1 MTTAPLKNERE
12 SVMQRTILWHERQDL
27 STEYCAIT
35 SHDGGVRFAGIVLQP
50 VENRPLQVRY
60 TVEVDEQWR
69 TRDVEIQTETL
80 DAATHLHLTADGDGT
95 WRRDG
100 VMVPDLVGCLDVD
113 LGITPATNTLPI
125 RRLGLRLGEGAEI
138 AAAWVRFPDLSV
150 QRQQQHY
157 DRLTDD
163 RYRYQ
168 AGDFTAELVVDP
180 DGIVQD
186 YGSAWQVIAQEG

>member
-1 MTTAPLKNERE
+1 
-12 SVMQRTILWHERQDL
+12 MQRTILWHERQDL
-27 STEYCAIT
+27 STEYCTIT
-35 SHDGGVRFAGIVLQP
+35 SHHGGTRFTGIVLQP

-60 TVEVDEQWR
+60 LVDVDEQWR
-69 TRDVEIQTETL
+69 TRDVEIDLETL
-80 DAATHLHLTADGDGT
+80 AAASHLHLMADGNGT

-100 VMVPDLVGCLDVD
+100 EIMADLAGCLDVD

-125 RRLGLRLGEGAEI
+125 RRLDLQPGEGADI
-138 AAAWVRFPDLSV
+138 MAAWVRFPDLHI

-168 AGDFTAELVVDP
+168 SGDFTAELAIDP

-186 YGSAWQVIAQEG
+186 YASAWKVIAQEG